1 MAITCTL
8 QGVDIT
14 EYVDYKTVAIVDTME
29 ATGDT
34 MQFDLYMTADNVFG
48 LPVIP
53 ACGNEVILID
63 DVTKEFAGT
72 VTKVSRILGETDRT
86 VRYQC
91 AAIDYTYM
99 LDRRY
104 VNGIFTGKAV
114 SDGASDSMV
123 KDILEHLKAAADGD
137 TAGGDY
143 YYNQFVANIDAPYM
157 ASGGPTVQRQV
168 YQRILPS
175 QVLGDLSENT
185 GMIWWVDFDKRIN
198 FRTTTSMYATFLPVV
213 TLSDGSGVNG
223 IHVEENMTDF
233 FDLTVEDA
241 TDGIGT
247 KAILKDAV
255 IQSTNNQTDRFNING
270 TMATNGTYGV
280 LSRRPFSELSI
291 TSVTNVTQGKV
302 FTQQLDDI
310 ARDADDYSASA
321 DGATFFCFIYLGK
334 QGSNDTSYVRM
345 CPDALTDGDLI
356 EVSYKYYTNDE
367 HENIDVD
374 QVEVQALATGGDGF
388 HEFVFS
394 KRSEIA
400 VADVTDLDIVA
411 DMLLSRKSKTLRR
424 GTFTSLTKGWQA
436 GQIFEIKWDRE
447 NIEEAVW
454 VIVINKTILTPADD
468 PTLNDNIIQTEVS
481 FANIPRGLRL

>member
-14 EYVDYKTVAIVDTME
+14 EYVDYRTVAITDTME

-53 ACGNEVILID
+53 ACGNEIILTD

-72 VTKVSRILGETDRT
+72 VTKVSRTLGEADRT

-104 VNGIFTGKAV
+104 VNGIFNTKRV
-114 SDGASDSMV
+114 SDGANDSMV

-137 TAGGDY
+137 TTGGDH

-157 ASGGPTVQRQV
+157 AEGGPVVQRQV

-175 QVLGDLSENT
+175 QVLGDLSENS

-223 IHVEENMTDF
+223 IYVEENMTDF
-233 FDLTVEDA
+233 YDLTVEDA

-247 KAILKDAV
+247 KAIIKDAV
-255 IQSTNNQTDRFNING
+255 IQSSSSAIDNFKVSAEQ
-270 TMATNGTYGV
+270 ATNGASFH
-280 LSRRPFSELSI
+280 LDRRPFSELSI
-291 TSVTNVTQGKV
+291 VSIVNTTQGYTATQKLEDV
-302 FTQQLDDI
+302 FRERSDT
-310 ARDADDYSASA
+310 SASA
-321 DGATFFCFIYLGK
+321 DGGTFFCFIYLGK
-334 QGSNDTSYVRM
+334 QGSNDVAYVRFA
-345 CPDALTDGDLI
+345 PDALTDGDEI
-356 EVSYKYYTNDE
+356 VISYKYYTNDE

-424 GTFTSLTKGWQA
+424 GSFTSLTKGWQA

-454 VIVINKTILTPADD
+454 VIVVNKTILTPADD
-468 PTLNDNIIQTEVS
+468 PTLSDNIIQTDIN